1 MIPPSFESQLSSS
14 SFEDILPLLISVN
27 EEDPDMFYE
36 LSKNEEL
43 LQSSDNLSFIFMLFH
58 QRYGGSFL
66 AACIYSWLDGW
77 SDHWT
82 IDPSFTNV
90 RIRGENVVR
99 KICTPRLKSEI
110 GRVFR
115 NIIPLLGETE
125 LYHFYK
131 SQLQSEFEIS

>member
-1 MIPPSFESQLSSS
+1 MRPELSSS
-14 SFEDILPLLISVN
+14 SFEDILSFLIGVDN
-27 EEDPDMFYE
+27 FDPDMFYE
-36 LSKNEEL
+36 VSKNEEL
-43 LQSSDNLSFIFMLFH
+43 NRSSDNLSFIFMLFH

-66 AACIYSWLDGW
+66 ASCIYSWLDGW

-82 IDPSFTNV
+82 IDSSSTNV

-99 KICTPRLKSEI
+99 KICTHRLKYEI

-115 NIIPLLGETE
+115 TILPLLGETE

-131 SQLQSEFEIS
+131 SQLQSEFEVEI

>member
-1 MIPPSFESQLSSS
+1 MPSVAYESS
-14 SFEDILPLLISVN
+14 SFEDILPLVIGLDGS
-27 EEDPDMFYE
+27 DTDMFYE

-43 LQSSDNLSFIFMLFH
+43 NQSSDNLSFIFMLFH

-66 AACIYSWLDGW
+66 VECIYSWLDGW
-77 SDHWT
+77 SDHWSF
-82 IDPSFTNV
+82 DPSSTNV

-110 GRVFR
+110 GRMFR
-115 NIIPLLGETE
+115 TILPLLGETE

-131 SQLQSEFEIS
+131 SQLQSEFEVEI